1 MTRLEWTPLT
11 EADLPGVQ
19 AVAEAC
25 LERDGGLPELADQD
39 RLRALFLTDTA
50 IVGRDALGDILAATA
65 LGWGSGGRRIAT
77 GLVHPSVMGQGIG
90 AELVQWSREQAA
102 GEPVRVIAET
112 ISPEAEELFA
122 QSGLHLVFSES
133 VMRHSLRHIP
143 VVRLPD
149 GLVSLP
155 FTDDTSAAFHHAY
168 QQSFADQPG
177 YEEGA
182 AQAWGAWLRQ
192 QEGFRPEDSRVLVD
206 TTGHVAGFVT
216 LSDHWIEE
224 VGVVPA
230 WRGHKL
236 GAHLVARSL
245 TVFAKRG
252 DSAAWL
258 CVGSRNPARSLY
270 ERLGFRYHGSRGLYD
285 EVPAAGPTPL
295 ALPES
300 VRQDGGE
307 PAGTAAEPHATPQD

>member
-1 MTRLEWTPLT
+1 MTRLEWTPLVET
-11 EADLPGVQ
+11 DLAGVQ
-19 AVAEAC
+19 AVAQAC
-25 LERDGGLPELADQD
+25 LERDGGLPELADEE

-50 IVGRDALGDILAATA
+50 IVGRDTLGEIVAVTA
-65 LGWGSGGRRIAT
+65 LGWGGGGRRIAT
-77 GLVHPSVMGQGIG
+77 GVVHPSVMGQGIG
-90 AELVQWSREQAA
+90 AELVRWSREQAA

-133 VMRHSLRHIP
+133 VMRHRLRHIP

-168 QQSFADQPG
+168 QQSFGDQPG

-206 TTGHVAGFVT
+206 STGHVAGFVT
-216 LSDHWIEE
+216 LTDRWIEE

-245 TVFAKRG
+245 NVFAKRG
-252 DSAAWL
+252 EKAAWL
-258 CVGSRNPARSLY
+258 CVGSQNPARSLY
-270 ERLGFRYHGSRGLYD
+270 ERMGFRYHGSRGLYD
-285 EVPAAGPTPL
+285 EVPDLEATPF
-295 ALPES
+295 ARADD
-300 VRQDGGE
+300 VRQDG
-307 PAGTAAEPHATPQD
+307 P